1 MKSPVVRVVVDGSN
15 LATEGRTIPSLVQL
29 DDAVRAFLDEYE
41 HADVIVV
48 VDASFEHRVASSERT
63 RFKEAEIAGEIVTPP
78 AGAVGRGDAFI
89 LKIAQRIDAVVLSN
103 DSFQEFHEQYPW
115 LFETGRLIGGKP
127 VKGVGWV
134 FTERLPVRGVKSVR
148 ATRAV
153 KKLAV
158 ELPEGVVP
166 TIGDT
171 LTPVK
176 APRSSKRAVLKA
188 HAVTTPMTATPE
200 QDAPAPAKVA
210 RAAKKSATPS
220 TKEPKAPRAARAT
233 KSATSLKGEK
243 DLKVAK
249 VARVAKSTLAADNE
263 VQSPL
268 SDAEVK
274 PARSTKKP
282 VAKKAPAQK
291 EVPVQVDVAP
301 TPPVVALRRGRQ
313 PVNPSEGF
321 STFVKSFKTG
331 ALVTGEVVAF
341 TSHGAV
347 IKVTLKNG
355 VSIECYAPT
364 TSLGS
369 PAPARARDVLKR
381 GDQRSF
387 RLVLVDS
394 ERRMA
399 ELALT

>member
-1 MKSPVVRVVVDGSN
+1 VKRPAIRVVVDGSN
-15 LATEGRTIPSLVQL
+15 LATEGRTIPSLIQL
-29 DDAVRAFLDEYE
+29 DDAVRAFLEEYA

-48 VDASFEHRVASSERT
+48 VDASFEHRVATSERA

-103 DSFQEFHEQYPW
+103 DSFQEFHEEYPW
-115 LFETGRLIGGKP
+115 LFDAGRLIGGKP

-134 FTERLPVRGVKSVR
+134 FTERLPVRGVKSAR

-166 TIGDT
+166 AIGDT

-176 APRSSKRAVLKA
+176 APRAAKRAVVKA
-188 HAVTTPMTATPE
+188 EPVAKATAAVKTAKKTVVAVAKEPKVPKESRDSKSAANVSDGTPKTPRSAKKAAATKKTPIKKT
-200 QDAPAPAKVA
+200 APAPAEASV
-210 RAAKKSATPS
+210 
-220 TKEPKAPRAARAT
+220 
-233 KSATSLKGEK
+233 
-243 DLKVAK
+243 
-249 VARVAKSTLAADNE
+249 
-263 VQSPL
+263 
-268 SDAEVK
+268 
-274 PARSTKKP
+274 
-282 VAKKAPAQK
+282 
-291 EVPVQVDVAP
+291 
-301 TPPVVALRRGRQ
+301 TPPAVALRRGRQ
-313 PVNPSEGF
+313 PVNPEDGF
-321 STFVKSFKTG
+321 AAFVKHFKIG
-331 ALVTGEVVAF
+331 ATLTGEVVAF

-355 VSIECYAPT
+355 TLVECYAPT
-364 TSLGS
+364 TSLGD

-381 GDQRSF
+381 GDQKTF
-387 RLVLVDS
+387 RLVTVDS
-394 ERRMA
+394 DRRIA

>member
-1 MKSPVVRVVVDGSN
+1 VKRPAIRVVVDGSN
-15 LATEGRTIPSLVQL
+15 LATEGRTIPSLIQL
-29 DDAVRAFLDEYE
+29 DNAVRAFLEEYA

-48 VDASFEHRVASSERT
+48 VDASFEHRVAASERT

-115 LFETGRLIGGKP
+115 LFDAGRLIGGKP

-134 FTERLPVRGVKSVR
+134 FTERLPVRGVKSAR

-166 TIGDT
+166 AIGDT

-176 APRSSKRAVLKA
+176 APRATKRAVLKA
-188 HAVTTPMTATPE
+188 EPVVKVEPVAKAAAV
-200 QDAPAPAKVA
+200 K
-210 RAAKKSATPS
+210 AAKKAVVAVA
-220 TKEPKAPRAARAT
+220 KEPRVHKDSKESKLSASVTDVTTKTPR
-233 KSATSLKGEK
+233 S
-243 DLKVAK
+243 
-249 VARVAKSTLAADNE
+249 
-263 VQSPL
+263 
-268 SDAEVK
+268 
-274 PARSTKKP
+274 
-282 VAKKAPAQK
+282 AKKAAATK
-291 EVPVQVDVAP
+291 KVPVKKAVPSAVETPVSAP
-301 TPPVVALRRGRQ
+301 AVALRRGRQ
-313 PVNPSEGF
+313 PVNPEDGF
-321 STFVKSFKTG
+321 AAFVKHFKIG
-331 ALVTGEVVAF
+331 ATLTGEVVAF

-347 IKVTLKNG
+347 INVTLKNG
-355 VSIECYAPT
+355 TPIECYAPT
-364 TSLGS
+364 TSLGD

-381 GDQRSF
+381 GDRKTF
-387 RLVLVDS
+387 RLVTVDS
-394 ERRMA
+394 ERRIA